1 MSEIIDTF
9 WQCMTLCATEILLK
23 NAVMPLPLKRKV
35 LRTIK
40 AGAKKRP
47 TAIKANDRKKAE
59 QRFQKSGG
67 SVESAIDLILN
78 S

>member
-1 MSEIIDTF
+1 MEAGTHYGFSEAELEMSEIIDTF

-35 LRTIK
+35 LRPVK

-47 TAIKANDRKKAE
+47 TTHQSK
-59 QRFQKSGG
+59 
-67 SVESAIDLILN
+67 
-78 S
+78 